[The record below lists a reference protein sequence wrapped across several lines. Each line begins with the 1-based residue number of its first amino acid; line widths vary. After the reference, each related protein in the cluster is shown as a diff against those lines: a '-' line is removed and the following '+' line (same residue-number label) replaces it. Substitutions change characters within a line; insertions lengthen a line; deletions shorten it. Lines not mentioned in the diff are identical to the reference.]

1 MEQSNEELVLAFL
14 ADGGEEYTS
23 GEALSD
29 KLGLSRTA
37 VWKHVESLRHKGYR
51 IEAVPARGYRLLE
64 IPDRL
69 TSLELTP
76 LLTTHDIGR
85 VIHYRE
91 RLDSTNDLAS
101 KLASEGAFH
110 GEVVVADEQTAGK
123 GRRGRKWASPGGVNL
138 YFSVVLRPELPPHR
152 APELTLLAAVA
163 AAEVLREAG
172 AQVRIKWPNDLHLG
186 ERKIAGILT
195 ELSAEPDRIHF
206 AVLGMGVNLNSA
218 PSDYP
223 EEIGEMAVSLAEA
236 RGRRVPRAPFAV
248 ALWAR
253 LEQWLE
259 VHADRGFAPVRAAW
273 REMSSTLGQQVLVQT
288 GERELQ
294 GVAEDIDDSG
304 ALILRTANGAAER
317 IVAGDVQQIRSR
329 R

>member
-1 MEQSNEELVLAFL
+1 
-14 ADGGEEYTS
+14 
-23 GEALSD
+23 
-29 KLGLSRTA
+29 
-37 VWKHVESLRHKGYR
+37 
-51 IEAVPARGYRLLE
+51 
-64 IPDRL
+64 
-69 TSLELTP
+69 
-76 LLTTHDIGR
+76 
-85 VIHYRE
+85 
-91 RLDSTNDLAS
+91 
-101 KLASEGAFH
+101 
-110 GEVVVADEQTAGK
+110 
-123 GRRGRKWASPGGVNL
+123 
-138 YFSVVLRPELPPHR
+138 
-152 APELTLLAAVA
+152 
-163 AAEVLREAG
+163 
-172 AQVRIKWPNDLHLG
+172 
-186 ERKIAGILT
+186 
-195 ELSAEPDRIHF
+195 
-206 AVLGMGVNLNSA
+206 
-218 PSDYP
+218 
-223 EEIGEMAVSLAEA
+223 MAVSLAEA